1 MPSPDLPLGADPPI
15 AARFLLE
22 IDGVEIGLFREV
34 NGLQVTVEM
43 TPIKEGGQNGFV
55 HSLPGRMSWPNIVL
69 KRGLTQSDN
78 MFAWLSKSSGEGFAG
93 AGNKVSR
100 STGAITAIT
109 LQGIRL
115 RAWNLADV
123 LPVRWKGPD
132 FSATSSAVL
141 EEELEISHNGF
152 KAETY

>member
-1 MPSPDLPLGADPPI
+1 MPSPDLPLGAEPPI

-22 IDGVEIGLFREV
+22 IDGVEIGIFREV
-34 NGLQVTVEM
+34 SGLQVTVEM
-43 TPIKEGGQNGFV
+43 TPIKEGGQNSYV
-55 HSLPGRMSWPNIVL
+55 LSVPGRMSWPNIVF

-78 MFAWLSKSSGEGFAG
+78 MFAWLSKTSGEGFSG
-93 AGNKVSR
+93 AGNKVTR

-109 LQGIRL
+109 LQGVRL
-115 RAWNLADV
+115 RAWKLTDV

-132 FSATSSAVL
+132 FNATSSAVL
-141 EEELEISHNGF
+141 EEEVEISHNGF

>member
-1 MPSPDLPLGADPPI
+1 MPSSDLPLGADTPI
-15 AARFLLE
+15 ASRFLFE
-22 IDGVEIGLFREV
+22 IDGVEIGIFREV

-43 TPIKEGGQNGFV
+43 VPIKEGGQNAFV
-55 HSLPGRMSWPNIVL
+55 HSVPGRMTWPNITF

-78 MFAWLSKSSGEGFAG
+78 LFAWLSKSSGEGFAG
-93 AGNKVSR
+93 AGNKVTR

-109 LQGIRL
+109 LQGRRL
-115 RAWNLADV
+115 RSWTVQDA

-132 FSATSSAVL
+132 FSATSSAIL